1 MTDTSPDRAHR
12 EKMSSKAEEKMWR
25 KFRKVDTQ
33 RQQLATSM
41 EDMEEQEAF
50 ACERADL
57 MEKEVIRRTKKFG
70 RLVRE
75 KGESCISS
83 RLKIVFPPCR
93 GMGRRVEEPGRGK
106 SE

>member
-1 MTDTSPDRAHR
+1 
-12 EKMSSKAEEKMWR
+12 MSSKAEEKMWR
-25 KFRKVDTQ
+25 KFRKADTQ

-50 ACERADL
+50 ACERADRA
-57 MEKEVIRRTKKFG
+57 EKEVIRLTKKFG

-75 KGESCISS
+75 KGEIGISS
-83 RLKIVFPPCR
+83 RLKIVFPFCR